1 VSSGRVRT
9 AFVGVPADT
18 LAAIRLS
25 LWRRDARAVTAAVA
39 VAYLLAYLWATGDL
53 SYRPDA
59 AARLLVVDDPLGR
72 LFARTGPASFG
83 AVGTLDTGVVR
94 LLVSPI
100 NVAIGAGLAGLVGT
114 NLGLS
119 YLAVRRPKACGIGTG
134 SGILASL
141 PALLSG
147 TVCCGPVV
155 LLAVGLQASAALL
168 TAFAWLLPVGV
179 LLLLASLGYVAT
191 KIDAGSASPSDPDGS
206 GGAA

>member
-1 VSSGRVRT
+1 MPVNGGRVRT

-25 LWRRDARAVTAAVA
+25 FGRRDARAVTVVVA
-39 VAYLLAYLWATGDL
+39 VTYLLTYLWATGDL
-53 SYRPDA
+53 SYRPDVTA
-59 AARLLVVDDPLGR
+59 GLLVVDGPVGR
-72 LFARTGPASFG
+72 LIARTGPASFG
-83 AVGTLDTGVVR
+83 AVATLDTGVVR

-100 NVAIGAGLAGLVGT
+100 NLAIGAGLAGLVGI

-119 YLAVRRPKACGIGTG
+119 YLAVRRPQACGIGTG
-134 SGILASL
+134 SGLLASV

-155 LLAVGLQASAALL
+155 LLAVGLQASATIL

-179 LLLLASLGYVAT
+179 TLLLVSLAYIAT
-191 KIDAGSASPSDPDGS
+191 KIDATPSPAEPDG
-206 GGAA
+206 GA